1 MTAPGHQV
9 QLDSADAK
17 AVCDDFPTAALEIP
31 YRLLFAGESPL
42 MPGVAP
48 IRWIAM
54 NTARHSDKL
63 RPLPA
68 GQ

>member
-1 MTAPGHQV
+1 
-9 QLDSADAK
+9 
-17 AVCDDFPTAALEIP
+17 
-31 YRLLFAGESPL
+31 

-54 NTARHSDKL
+54 NAARHSDNL
-63 RPLPA
+63 RALRA